1 MSESAKVNN
10 LNELKGTY
18 TGAKNNYIAALD
30 KYNEALKQLNLNNK
44 SPNANNDI
52 SGDEV
57 TTKDKVKMKTTTAF
71 GTDGLNPVDSD
82 IFFQSTLTYSGAT
95 GGTIYSNQFVQRNL
109 DELTSDVDLYDTGS
123 KKIVRDATGLTADI
137 SDTTCDMTMF
147 NRCDGYAKMTNRNY
161 YGLSKNDDGCS
172 CYVFDNTLSEA
183 DDQFVDVSDTGL
195 ADMNYFG
202 IMFDGGLYYLT
213 ESNYSN
219 NFNNL
224 YDISELPGSTNT
236 NLIPVTGSTNI
247 QDTDRNPFT
256 GSGPNTITIHSLGT
270 VGCSEE
276 QTLGTG

>member
-1 MSESAKVNN
+1 MPESTKVNK

-18 TGAKNNYIAALD
+18 TGAKNNYTDALD
-30 KYNEALKQLNLNNK
+30 KYNEDLKRLNLNNTGGVGG
-44 SPNANNDI
+44 ANVYDNV
-52 SGDEV
+52 DEV

-71 GTDGLNPVDSD
+71 ATDELNTVGTD
-82 IFFQSTLTYSGAT
+82 IFFQSKLTYSGAT

-109 DELTSDVDLYDTGS
+109 DELTSDVVSDVPLYDTGS

-137 SDTTCDMTMF
+137 SDTNCDMTMF

-172 CYVFDNTLSEA
+172 CYVFDNTLTPAEH
-183 DDQFVDVSDTGL
+183 QFAEVDTGL

-213 ESNYSN
+213 DSNYSN

-224 YDISELPGSTNT
+224 YDISGSTET
-236 NLIPVTGSTNI
+236 NLIGVDLGSTNI

-270 VGCSEE
+270 VDC
-276 QTLGTG
+276 

>member
-1 MSESAKVNN
+1 MSESTKVNN
-10 LNELKGTY
+10 LNELKGAY
-18 TGAKNNYIAALD
+18 TGAKTNYITALD

-52 SGDEV
+52 TDDGV
-57 TTKDKVKMKTTTAF
+57 VITKDKVKMGTTDASKF
-71 GTDGLNPVDSD
+71 GTDYLNDAPAND
-82 IFFQSTLTYSGAT
+82 FESTLTYSGAT

-109 DELTSDVDLYDTGS
+109 DELTSDVPLNNTTDPTAVS
-123 KKIVRDATGLTADI
+123 DATGLTADI
-137 SDTTCDMTMF
+137 SDTNCDMTMF

-172 CYVFDNTLSEA
+172 CYVFDNTLTPAEHQFA
-183 DDQFVDVSDTGL
+183 DVDTGF

-224 YDISELPGSTNT
+224 YDISGSTET

-247 QDTDRNPFT
+247 QDSTRNPFT

-276 QTLGTG
+276 PTLGTG

>member
-18 TGAKNNYIAALD
+18 TGAKTNYIDALD
-30 KYNEALKQLNLNNK
+30 KYNEALKQLNLNNTGGA
-44 SPNANNDI
+44 SGANVYDGAN
-52 SGDEV
+52 DEV

-71 GTDGLNPVDSD
+71 ATDYLDD
-82 IFFQSTLTYSGAT
+82 TTDEFQSKLTHTGAT
-95 GGTIYSNQFVQRNL
+95 AGGTIYSNQFVQRNL
-109 DELTSDVDLYDTGS
+109 DELTSDVPLYDTGS
-123 KKIVRDATGLTADI
+123 KKIVRDATGLTAVI
-137 SDTTCDMTMF
+137 SDTNCDMTMF

-183 DDQFVDVSDTGL
+183 NDQFVDVSATGF
-195 ADMNYFG
+195 ADMSYCG

-224 YDISELPGSTNT
+224 YEVDPAKT
-236 NLIPVTGSTNI
+236 NLIAVDSGITDI
-247 QDTDRNPFT
+247 QDSTRNPFT
-256 GSGPNTITIHSLGT
+256 GSGPNTMTIHSLGT
-270 VGCSEE
+270 VDC
-276 QTLGTG
+276 

>member
-1 MSESAKVNN
+1 MSEKVNT
-10 LNELKGTY
+10 LNTLKGTY
-18 TGAKNNYIAALD
+18 TGAKTSYIAALN

-52 SGDEV
+52 TDGGV
-57 TTKDKVKMKTTTAF
+57 VITKDNVKMGTTDATKF
-71 GTDGLNPVDSD
+71 GTDYLNAAPAND
-82 IFFQSTLTYSGAT
+82 FESTLTYSGAT

-109 DELTSDVDLYDTGS
+109 DELTSDVPLNNTDPRVVS
-123 KKIVRDATGLTADI
+123 DATGLTADI
-137 SDTTCDMTMF
+137 SDTNCDMTMF

-183 DDQFVDVSDTGL
+183 NDQFFDVDTGL
-195 ADMNYFG
+195 ADMSYCG

-213 ESNYSN
+213 ESNYSD

-224 YDISELPGSTNT
+224 YEVDPAKT
-236 NLIPVTGSTNI
+236 NLIAVDSGSTNI
-247 QDTDRNPFT
+247 QDSTRNPFT

-270 VGCSEE
+270 VDC
-276 QTLGTG
+276 

>member
-1 MSESAKVNN
+1 MSEEVNK
-10 LNELKGTY
+10 LNELKGIY
-18 TGAKNNYIAALD
+18 TEAKSDYIVALNN
-30 KYNEALKQLNLNNK
+30 YNEALERLNLNNTGGA
-44 SPNANNDI
+44 SGANVYDNV
-52 SGDEV
+52 DEV
-57 TTKDKVKMKTTTAF
+57 TTKDKVKMKTTGATSSF
-71 GTDGLNPVDSD
+71 SNTIDDDN
-82 IFFQSTLTYSGAT
+82 FFQSSLTYSGAT

-109 DELTSDVDLYDTGS
+109 DELTSDVVSDVPLYDTGS

-183 DDQFVDVSDTGL
+183 DDQFADVDTGF
-195 ADMNYFG
+195 ADMSYCG

-224 YDISELPGSTNT
+224 YEVDPAKT
-236 NLIPVTGSTNI
+236 NLIPVDSGSSNI
-247 QDTDRNPFT
+247 QDTTRNPFT
-256 GSGPNTITIHSLGT
+256 GSGPNTMTIHSLGT
-270 VGCSEE
+270 VDC
-276 QTLGTG
+276 

>member
-1 MSESAKVNN
+1 MSEKVNN
-10 LNELKGTY
+10 LNTLKGTY
-18 TGAKNNYIAALD
+18 NGAKTSYIAALN

-52 SGDEV
+52 IDGGV
-57 TTKDKVKMKTTTAF
+57 VITKDKVKMGTTDASKF
-71 GTDGLNPVDSD
+71 GTDYLDD
-82 IFFQSTLTYSGAT
+82 TTDEFQSTLTYSGAT

-109 DELTSDVDLYDTGS
+109 DELTSDVDLKNTDPKVVS
-123 KKIVRDATGLTADI
+123 DATGLTADI

-183 DDQFVDVSDTGL
+183 NDQFADVDTGL

-213 ESNYSN
+213 KSNYSD

-224 YDISELPGSTNT
+224 YDISEPPGSTNT
-236 NLIPVTGSTNI
+236 NLIPVDPGSTNI
-247 QDTDRNPFT
+247 QDSTRNPFT

-276 QTLGTG
+276 PTLGTG

>member
-1 MSESAKVNN
+1 MSEKVNN
-10 LNELKGTY
+10 LNTLKGTY
-18 TGAKNNYIAALD
+18 NGAKTSYIAALN

-44 SPNANNDI
+44 SPYANNEI
-52 SGDEV
+52 TGGV
-57 TTKDKVKMKTTTAF
+57 VITKDKVKMGTTTAF
-71 GTDGLNPVDSD
+71 ATDYLDD
-82 IFFQSTLTYSGAT
+82 TTDEFQSTLTHTGATT

-109 DELTSDVDLYDTGS
+109 DELTSDVVSDVPLNNTDPRVVS
-123 KKIVRDATGLTADI
+123 DATGLTADI

-172 CYVFDNTLSEA
+172 CYVFDNTLTPAEHQFA
-183 DDQFVDVSDTGL
+183 DVPATGL

-213 ESNYSN
+213 DSNYSN

-224 YDISELPGSTNT
+224 YDISGSTET

-247 QDTDRNPFT
+247 QDSTRNPFT
-256 GSGPNTITIHSLGT
+256 GSGPNTMTIHSLGT
-270 VGCSEE
+270 VDC
-276 QTLGTG
+276 